1 MRTINAIV
9 VEIVEAGALVALSI
23 LALFQRQVD
32 KLLVRLLI
40 GLGILEK
47 ILHQL
52 QCLSHILTESGQ
64 GNGQCIGID
73 VHTVVTSKLVE
84 LLLDIGH

>member
-52 QCLSHILTESGQ
+52 QCLSHILTESSQ